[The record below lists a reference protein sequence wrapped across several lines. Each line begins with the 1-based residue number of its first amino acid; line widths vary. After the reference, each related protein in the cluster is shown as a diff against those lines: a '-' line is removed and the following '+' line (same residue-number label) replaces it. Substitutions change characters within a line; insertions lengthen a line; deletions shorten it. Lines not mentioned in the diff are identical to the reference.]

1 MADVRIKIET
11 LSRIASQLDSI
22 VGEFEN
28 ATSQS
33 EELEADIGNP
43 YGRSDLR
50 DKAQDFE
57 ERWDDKRDDLKES
70 LKELQEHVK
79 GVVDGFENWDSET
92 ALQFQSN
99 TSIQAPGAPGG
110 APSGAAV

>member
-1 MADVRIKIET
+1 MADVKIKIET
-11 LSRIASQLDSI
+11 LSRIATQLDSI
-22 VGEFEN
+22 VSEFEN

-33 EELEADIGNP
+33 EALEADIGNP
-43 YGRSDLR
+43 YGRGDLR

-92 ALQFQSN
+92 ALQFQ
-99 TSIQAPGAPGG
+99 TK
-110 APSGAAV
+110 

>member
-1 MADVRIKIET
+1 MADVKIKIET
-11 LSRIASQLDSI
+11 LSRIATQLDSI
-22 VGEFEN
+22 VSEFEN

-50 DKAQDFE
+50 DKAEDFE
-57 ERWDDKRDDLKES
+57 ERWDDKRDELKDS
-70 LKELQEHVK
+70 LKELHEHVK

-92 ALQFQSN
+92 ALQFQ
-99 TSIQAPGAPGG
+99 TK
-110 APSGAAV
+110 

>member
-1 MADVRIKIET
+1 MADVKIKIDT
-11 LSRIASQLDSI
+11 LSRIATQLDSI
-22 VGEFEN
+22 VSAFEN
-28 ATSQS
+28 ATRQS

-57 ERWDDKRDDLKES
+57 ERWDDKRDELKDS
-70 LKELQEHVK
+70 LKELHEHVK

-92 ALQFQSN
+92 ALQFQ
-99 TSIQAPGAPGG
+99 TK
-110 APSGAAV
+110 

>member
-1 MADVRIKIET
+1 MADVKIKVDT
-11 LSRIASQLDSI
+11 LSRIATQLDSI
-22 VGEFEN
+22 VNEFEN

-33 EELEADIGNP
+33 EALEADIGNP
-43 YGRSDLR
+43 YGRGDLR

-70 LKELQEHVK
+70 LKELHEHVK

-92 ALQFQSN
+92 ALQFQ
-99 TSIQAPGAPGG
+99 TK
-110 APSGAAV
+110 